1 MEYRIR
7 KIRFGKMSEDI
18 YVIEKH
24 VKFLL
29 IFKKWECLYEK
40 TPDSNSEYLLSFDNH
55 SDALLKLKTI
65 KKQNGVYNRR
75 TI

>member
-7 KIRFGKMSEDI
+7 KIRFGKMLEDI
-18 YVIEKH
+18 YVIEKN

-29 IFKKWECLYEK
+29 IFKKWRFLYEK
-40 TPDSNSEYLLSFDNH
+40 TPDSNSEYLLSFDNY

-65 KKQNGVYNRR
+65 KKQNGVYDR
-75 TI
+75 